1 MATKNFRYLFF
12 SIIIFT
18 FFSFDFDKAEGWFI
32 AGSKPKS
39 YDMGIDKNAG
49 PDGKNA
55 ASIKSKDKKIQG
67 FGTLMQ
73 NFKPDKYLGKKIRLT
88 GVMKSKGVES
98 WAGFWLRVDQAD
110 SKTSLSFDNMSDRP
124 IKGDTEWTKYEIVL
138 EVPNKASNIAFGALL
153 HGTGQ
158 IWFDNLNFEVV
169 DNSVPSTGKP
179 KDEPT
184 NLNFEK

>member
-1 MATKNFRYLFF
+1 MTARLLKNSLLF
-12 SIIIFT
+12 ITILT
-18 FFSFDFDKAEGWFI
+18 LLAFDLGEAEGWSK

-39 YDMGIDKNAG
+39 YEMGIDKGAG
-49 PDGKNA
+49 QDGKNC
-55 ASIKSKDKKIQG
+55 ASIKSKEKKIEG

-73 NFKPDKYLGKKIRLT
+73 SFKPDKYRGKKIRMT
-88 GVMKSKGVES
+88 GFMKSFEVKS

-110 SKTSLSFDNMSDRP
+110 SKTSLSFDNMRDRAV
-124 IKGDTEWTKYEIVL
+124 KGTTEWTKYEIVL
-138 EVPNKASNIAFGALL
+138 DVPDKASDIAFGALL
-153 HGTGQ
+153 NGTGQ

-169 DNSVPSTGKP
+169 DNSVPSTNKK